1 MIKELELR
9 IKKLLKKRWE
19 ESESQEVVAQ
29 PLMDKLPVRC
39 VNCSLCDWIAHDGEL
54 IEICSEKCKQN

>member
-19 ESESQEVVAQ
+19 ESESQEAVAK
-29 PLMDKLPVRC
+29 PLVDKLPDLC
-39 VNCSLCDWIAHDGEL
+39 VNCFKCYWTSEG
-54 IEICSEKCKQN
+54 EKCSGDCQLN